1 MTSRQHTIVRGGRL
15 LDIAA
20 NSAEPADILIDGST
34 ILEIG
39 APGLAAPGG
48 AVGINAGDRL
58 MMPGLV
64 NGHTHGH
71 GGLCKG
77 MVGDRLP
84 LEAFLTSGT
93 ALNSNRTLNDKYL
106 CALVSAVELV
116 RKGCTAAY
124 DLFVEYPL
132 ATREGMEAVGQAYHD
147 VGMRAVVAPMM
158 ADKTLYQALPGL
170 MDAMPEKVRAQV
182 EKIQTAP
189 YEASIEGCRAML
201 GNWPFDRDRV
211 RPAIAPTIPLHCS
224 DEFLAACGDL
234 AREFDVSLQTHL
246 AESKTQAVLGLKK
259 YGRSLTAH
267 LGELGLLGPR
277 FSAAHAIWID
287 RDDMLR
293 MADAG
298 ASVSHNA
305 LSNLRLGSGL
315 APVRTMIEN
324 GLRVGIGTDSTH
336 TSDTQNMFE
345 ALRIASYISR
355 IQMPEYDQWLTIEEV
370 LTMATVGSAGVL
382 GFDDSIGRIAP
393 GYRADIVFLDLS
405 HINYVPLNNAAMQ
418 IVNAE
423 SGGAVDSVMVDGR
436 MVLDGGRIMTVDEKK
451 LRADVEEAVA
461 RLNEANAQNLA
472 FARSI
477 EDYVGAFCVAHSR
490 ADFHIH
496 RRADT
501 GEDEQP

>member
-1 MTSRQHTIVRGGRL
+1 MTSQRQTIVRGGRL

-20 NSAEPADILIDGST
+20 NGAEPADILIDGGT
-34 ILEIG
+34 ISEIG
-39 APGLAAPGG
+39 APGLAAPGD
-48 AVGINAGDRL
+48 AAEIDARDRL

-71 GGLCKG
+71 GSLCKG

-93 ALNSNRTLNDKYL
+93 AFNSNRSVDDKYL

-116 RKGCTAAY
+116 RKGCTASY
-124 DLFVEYPL
+124 DLFVEFPMPS
-132 ATREGMEAVGQAYHD
+132 REGIEAVGRAYHD
-147 VGMRAVVAPMM
+147 AGMRAVVAPMM

-170 MDAMPEKVRAQV
+170 LDAMPEKVRARV
-182 EKIQTAP
+182 EKIRTAP
-189 YEASIEGCRAML
+189 YESSIEECRAIL
-201 GNWPFDRDRV
+201 RNWPFDRDRV

-234 AREFDVSLQTHL
+234 AREFDVNLQTHL

-259 YGRSLTAH
+259 YGQSLTAH

-293 MADAG
+293 LADAG
-298 ASVSHNA
+298 SSISHNA

-315 APVRTMIEN
+315 APVRAMIDN
-324 GLRVGIGTDSTH
+324 GLRVGIGTDATN

-345 ALRIASYISR
+345 ALRVASYISR

-370 LTMATVGSAGVL
+370 LTMATAGSAGVL
-382 GFDDSIGRIAP
+382 GFDDRIGRIAP
-393 GYRADIVFLDLS
+393 GYGADIVFLDLA
-405 HINYVPLNNAAMQ
+405 HINYVPLNNAVMQ
-418 IVNAE
+418 IVNGE
-423 SGGAVDSVMVDGR
+423 SGAAIDSVMIDGR
-436 MVLDGGRIMTVDEKK
+436 MVLEGGRMMTVDENK
-451 LRADVEEAVA
+451 LRADVEEATS

-472 FARSI
+472 IARSI

-490 ADFHIH
+490 AGFHI
-496 RRADT
+496 RRLADT
-501 GEDEQP
+501 GEDERP

>member
-1 MTSRQHTIVRGGRL
+1 MTSQRYTVVRGGRL

-20 NSAEPADILIDGST
+20 NAAESVDILIDGGT
-34 ILEIG
+34 ISEIG
-39 APGLAAPGG
+39 APGLAAPDD
-48 AVGINAGDRL
+48 AAEIDARERL

-64 NGHTHGH
+64 NAHTHGH

-93 ALNSNRTLNDKYL
+93 ALNSNRNLDDKYL
-106 CALVSAVELV
+106 SALVSAVELV

-158 ADKTLYQALPGL
+158 ADKTLYQAVPGL
-170 MDAMPEKVRAQV
+170 MGAMPEKVRAQV
-182 EKIQTAP
+182 ENIQTAP

-201 GNWPFDRDRV
+201 ENWPFDRDRV
-211 RPAIAPTIPLHCS
+211 RPAVAPTIPLHCS

-234 AREFDVSLQTHL
+234 AREFDVGLQTHL
-246 AESKTQAVLGLKK
+246 AESKTQAVLGLQK

-277 FSAAHAIWID
+277 FSAAHAIWVD

-315 APVRTMIEN
+315 APVRAMIEN
-324 GLRVGIGTDSTH
+324 GLRVGIGTDATN

-345 ALRIASYISR
+345 ALRLASYISR

-370 LTMATVGSAGVL
+370 LTMATAGSAEVL
-382 GFDDSIGRIAP
+382 GFGDSIGRIAP
-393 GYRADIVFLDLS
+393 GYKADIVFLDLT
-405 HINYVPLNNAAMQ
+405 HINYVPLNNAVMQ

-423 SGGAVDSVMVDGR
+423 SGGAVDSVMIDGR
-436 MVLDGGRIMTVDEKK
+436 MVLEGGRMTTVDEKK
-451 LRADVEEAVA
+451 LRADVEEAVL

-501 GEDEQP
+501 GEDGQP